1 MKILS
6 ENSILNELHGI
17 PDRMTERTVSTA
29 RRVVAIAVGATVA
42 VSMGL
47 TSVHASQPGRNLMER
62 FHSVGTM
69 QLTPTSTVVVPAT
82 ATISAQPGHN
92 GAKAHTSIWHQ
103 VGLASWYGGQ
113 FQGRKT
119 ANGEIFNMNG
129 LSCAHRTLPLGTWVK
144 VTNLHNHKWVV
155 LRVNDRGPVP
165 ETRVVDLSSG
175 AADLLGMRDKGITRV
190 RLDVIDAKQSALV
203 AKLERLRAT
212 RAAAAAVP
220 TEPVQTTAAN
230 FPEVAAP
237 QAGSL

>member
-1 MKILS
+1 
-6 ENSILNELHGI
+6 
-17 PDRMTERTVSTA
+17 
-29 RRVVAIAVGATVA
+29 
-42 VSMGL
+42 
-47 TSVHASQPGRNLMER
+47 MER
-62 FHSVGTM
+62 FHPVGTM

-92 GAKAHTSIWHQ
+92 GAKAHTRIWHQ

-212 RAAAAAVP
+212 RAAAASVP
-220 TEPVQTTAAN
+220 TEPVQTSAAS